1 MSDSLRRVMNGNDR
15 GEGTQKEKKLVQE
28 KLKHSK
34 VPCYLK
40 EVKCKSCL
48 VIPCGSL
55 YKLLYSRITTT
66 S

>member
-1 MSDSLRRVMNGNDR
+1 MSDSLRRVMNGKDR

-40 EVKCKSCL
+40 EVLRGCSL
-48 VIPCGSL
+48 VDFFNQD
-55 YKLLYSRITTT
+55 
-66 S
+66 